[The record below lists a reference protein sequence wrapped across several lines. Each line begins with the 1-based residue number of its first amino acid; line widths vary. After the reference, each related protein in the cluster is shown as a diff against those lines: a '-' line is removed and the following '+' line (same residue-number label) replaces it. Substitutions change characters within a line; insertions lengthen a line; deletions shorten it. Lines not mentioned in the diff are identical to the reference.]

1 VPRPTL
7 YRYLREYS
15 IPHVRQAGRITIPE
29 DSVDLIREARELH
42 EEGMSIDSVR
52 RRLREGEVD
61 FKALMDRLDDISG
74 SLEDLR
80 QELPGPNR
88 AKATDDQAIAT
99 LSERVDSLIS
109 AVFTLTEISE
119 RLLSDMQS
127 LKERPASA
135 GETSASAERLEA
147 VESEL
152 AMTRSRVE
160 SLSTSVESLLEMTTY
175 VVNVASVLKNNS
187 GTPNRQNSS

>member
-1 VPRPTL
+1 
-7 YRYLREYS
+7 LREYS

-80 QELPGPNR
+80 QELPEPHR
-88 AKATDDQAIAT
+88 AEAADGQAIAT

-119 RLLSDMQS
+119 RLLSDMQA
-127 LKERPASA
+127 LKEQPASA
-135 GETSASAERLEA
+135 REAAPSVERLEA
-147 VESEL
+147 VESGL
-152 AMTRSRVE
+152 AATRSQLE

-187 GTPNRQNSS
+187 GTPTRQNSA